1 MIIKGILK
9 NGKLHGLV
17 QMYGILPL
25 DLNGH
30 CKKANFDYNG
40 LSFIG
45 NYESGIPMGPSWRRL
60 VGGAWIYGNVNKNGE
75 FTGTN
80 GIAYIY
86 PDLELLMVGQF
97 KNGLL
102 VIITLTKYIWLKSSI
117 NEAR

>member
-1 MIIKGILK
+1 MQI
-9 NGKLHGLV
+9 
-17 QMYGILPL
+17 YGILPL

-30 CKKANFDYNG
+30 CKGYHDNG

-45 NYESGIPMGPSWRRL
+45 NYENGIPNGYCWRKL
-60 VGGAWIYGNVNKNGE
+60 VGGAWMYGNVDKNGE

-80 GIAYIY
+80 DIAYIY

>member
-17 QMYGILPL
+17 QIYGILPL

-30 CKKANFDYNG
+30 CKKCNFDSNG

-45 NYESGIPMGPSWRRL
+45 NYENGIPIGPCWRRL
-60 VGGAWIYGNVNKNGE
+60 VGNAWMYGNVDKNGE
-75 FTGTN
+75 YTSTN
-80 GIAYIY
+80 DIAYIY
-86 PDLELLMVGQF
+86 PDLELVMVGQF

-102 VIITLTKYIWLKSSI
+102 VIQIIHCIYYPIF
-117 NEAR
+117 